1 MKPCLRL
8 FFAIVLATAAFDAF
22 AQALIRVPS
31 QATLQQAIGNV
42 SDGGVIEIAA
52 GTYPAPAGGFIIFS
66 TQKRFTIRAAAGA
79 TVVLSGAGSNI
90 LHFSNSSTTTGR
102 PVTFERLTFS
112 GGNSNLGS
120 VGGAVTLVT
129 ADATFVGCTFQN
141 NAATGTDGGGGA
153 ILSQASSVFIVDS
166 VFSGNNARRYGGA
179 LGISGG
185 SRATIHNTRF
195 VNNRVNLPNHFRDS
209 LGGAIFL
216 LDSELRFTNT
226 RFENNQAGF
235 SGGAIYSFGSWTTPA
250 NMLDTTIVGSNS
262 TFVGN
267 RLQRDPTSPAAT
279 PTTGGAIQA
288 EDDVKIYLHNTRFSG
303 NSATQGGGVA
313 TYRSI
318 IEIYDSTFRDNV
330 ATGNTGGDG
339 YGGAGLI
346 VSDDQAAVDGSI
358 NRQNGMLFIR
368 NSLFQ
373 GRSSGTQA
381 NARYGGCIAAVGD
394 TVRQFGNPPV
404 GTPAQNRAIL
414 DIADSAFV
422 SCLVTENGG
431 GGVGGAIMGQLIDLS
446 VERSIFL
453 FNEARRGADYTGGGG
468 GIFIFSSSTANIQST
483 TFARSVAGFNGGA
496 IAAIGSNLDVSNSNF
511 IDNQMTAGAWGGSAI
526 YSSPQDF
533 GAPLPI
539 VDATGLVQNSV
550 FTGNQGGA
558 TLLEYDEADGPF
570 NRIRYGG
577 NRVFPDDANFF
588 VNAIAP
594 GVQTAAQL
602 NGLVLHGASKAPA
615 ANQGLS
621 TAPVVAGMV
630 TAPRGVLSTSAAGD
644 APAPVFSNLAYAFSG
659 GSGTLN
665 GAPGA
670 TTAGFASPAGA
681 GIHTLTVA
689 GETFTS
695 PVVNAPVPA
704 TALSLAPP
712 DAATGATSILSWS
725 AVSGTFLEHMINE
738 GVGRSLAATGAISLG
753 TVTGTRTYRGLVIT
767 REGGA
772 VDAARLDVADTLI
785 FKDDLESP

>member
-8 FFAIVLATAAFDAF
+8 FFAIVLATAALDAF

-90 LHFSNSSTTTGR
+90 LHFSNTSTTTGR

-112 GGNSNLGS
+112 GGTSNVAN
-120 VGGAVTLVT
+120 VGGAVTLVR
-129 ADATFVGCTFQN
+129 ADATFIGCTFQN
-141 NAATGTDGGGGA
+141 NAATETNGGGGA
-153 ILSQASSVFIVDS
+153 ILSLYSSVFIVDS
-166 VFSGNNARRYGGA
+166 VFSGNNARRFGGA

-185 SRATIHNTRF
+185 SRATIHNTQF
-195 VNNRVNLPNHFRDS
+195 VNNRVNLPNHYPHS

-250 NMLDTTIVGSNS
+250 NMLDTTVIGSNS

-267 RLQRDPTSPAAT
+267 RLQRDPTSPATT

-288 EDDVKIYLHNTRFSG
+288 EDDVKITLHNTRFSG

-318 IEIYDSTFRDNV
+318 IEIYDSTFRDNI

-339 YGGAGLI
+339 NGGAALL
-346 VSDDQAAVDGSI
+346 VSEDQGVDGTT
-358 NRQNGMLFIR
+358 NRPNGTLIIR

-381 NARYGGCIAAVGD
+381 NARYGGCIAAGGD
-394 TVRQFGNPPV
+394 TFRQFATPPS
-404 GTPAQNRAIL
+404 GTLEQNRAIL

-422 SCLVTENGG
+422 SCLVTEDGG
-431 GGVGGAIMGQLIDLS
+431 GGVGGAILGQLIDLR

-468 GIFIFSSSTANIQST
+468 AIFIFSNSTANIQST

-496 IAAIGSNLDVSNSNF
+496 IAAIGSNLDVGNSNF
-511 IDNQMTAGAWGGSAI
+511 IDNRMAAGAWGGSAI
-526 YSSPQDF
+526 YTSPQDF
-533 GAPLPI
+533 GAPLPV

-558 TLLEYDEADGPF
+558 TLLEYDETDGPF
-570 NRIRYGG
+570 NRVRYGG

-588 VNAIAP
+588 LNAIAP

-602 NGLVLHGASKAPA
+602 NTLVLHGASKAPA
-615 ANQGLS
+615 ANQGLG

-644 APAPVFSNLAYAFSG
+644 PPAPVLSNLAYAFSG

-670 TTAGFASPAGA
+670 VPVGFASPAGP

-695 PVVNAPVPA
+695 PVISAPVPA
-704 TALSLAPP
+704 TALSLWPP
-712 DAATGATSILSWS
+712 DAATGQSSILSWS

-738 GVGRSLAATGAISLG
+738 GVGPTLAATGAISLG